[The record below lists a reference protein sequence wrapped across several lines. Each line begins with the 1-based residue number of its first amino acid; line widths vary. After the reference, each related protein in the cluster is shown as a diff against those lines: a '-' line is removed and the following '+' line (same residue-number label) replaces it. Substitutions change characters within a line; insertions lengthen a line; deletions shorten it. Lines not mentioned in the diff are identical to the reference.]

1 MDNIV
6 MLFACL
12 AIGIG
17 LRWGKRI
24 PDNAHITINAF
35 IIHVSLPAL
44 TLLQVHSV
52 KFDPGLIYAAAM
64 PWLLF
69 TAGALLF
76 WAIGRMLLL
85 PRATVGALAVVGG
98 LGNTS
103 FMGLP
108 MIEAFY
114 GPGGMPTGIVVDQ
127 LGTYLVLSTIGIM
140 LICFYADGAVTRRD
154 IVRRI
159 VTFPP
164 LLALLAAALL
174 MPLAYPAWAN
184 SMLARLGA
192 TLAPLALISVGSQLR
207 LGAWRGNQAA
217 LALGVGYK
225 LVIGPALVLLI
236 YVGCLG
242 LHGATTRITL
252 FEAAMGPQIGGSI
265 VAIQYGL
272 NAPLISLV
280 VGVGTVLSF
289 ITLPLW
295 WAFLQSISPG

>member
-1 MDNIV
+1 
-6 MLFACL
+6 
-12 AIGIG
+12 
-17 LRWGKRI
+17 
-24 PDNAHITINAF
+24 
-35 IIHVSLPAL
+35 
-44 TLLQVHSV
+44 
-52 KFDPGLIYAAAM
+52 M

-69 TAGALLF
+69 TAAALLF
-76 WAIGRMLLL
+76 WAIGRVLSL

-114 GPGGMPTGIVVDQ
+114 GPGGMPVGIVIDQ
-127 LGTYLVLSTIGIM
+127 LGTYLVLSTIGIL
-140 LICFYADGAVTRRD
+140 LICFYTDGTVTQRD
-154 IVRRI
+154 VIRRI

-164 LLALLAAALL
+164 LLALVAAALL
-174 MPLAYPAWAN
+174 MPVTYPGWAL
-184 SMLARLGA
+184 SILARLGA
-192 TLAPLALISVGSQLR
+192 TLAPLALVSVGLQLR

-225 LVIGPALVLLI
+225 LVFGPLLVLLL
-236 YVGCLG
+236 YVGGLG
-242 LHGATTRITL
+242 LRGSTTQITL

-280 VGVGTVLSF
+280 VGVGTALSF
-289 ITLPLW
+289 ITLPCW
-295 WAFLQSISPG
+295 WAYLQSLGPG